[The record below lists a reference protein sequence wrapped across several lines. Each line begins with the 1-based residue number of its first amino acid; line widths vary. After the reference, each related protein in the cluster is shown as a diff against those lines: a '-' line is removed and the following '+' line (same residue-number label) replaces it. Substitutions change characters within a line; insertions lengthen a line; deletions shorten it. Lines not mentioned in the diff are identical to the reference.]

1 MAGTIGEYYI
11 QDMGAGE
18 LWLMQD
24 GNQILMED
32 EDGEYDISDIMD
44 RLNLIRLLSVEEL
57 RAILEKA
64 L

>member
-1 MAGTIGEYYI
+1 MGTLKEYYI
-11 QDMGAGE
+11 QDTGSGE